1 MTKVTREQLVNAAN
15 ELNDEFG
22 LEPAIKTN
30 KRVEDEVI
38 EEGILKASEMYDPD
52 NDELTPETIAVM
64 DALKGDEEP
73 EEEQT
78 PPTLE
83 KDAEAETEEAPEAET
98 EEAPE
103 AETEEAP
110 ELAKAQ
116 IEMLAELKVTKKMVD
131 LVELLEDEMFDDVR
145 DELTK
150 ENNPIKL
157 KGAMKRSIT
166 GETAP
171 APAPI
176 KKKKNSLKSMKSAKG
191 LGVIAT
197 IAECLE
203 TAGKE
208 GISKADIL
216 KVLVVDF
223 PEREEKSMKNT
234 INAQVPGNI
243 SKQKFPVEIL
253 KNGNFKKAD

>member
-64 DALKGDEEP
+64 EALKGDEEP

-83 KDAEAETEEAPEAET
+83 KDAEAETEEAPELT
-98 EEAPE
+98 
-103 AETEEAP
+103 
-110 ELAKAQ
+110 KAQ

-131 LVELLEDEMFDDVR
+131 LAELLEDEMFDDVR

-166 GETAP
+166 GDIAPTVDKPPKKDEQAIKVRFNRITAM
-171 APAPI
+171 AQV
-176 KKKKNSLKSMKSAKG
+176 LKDDPEMEAKEAAEKSDAIYCEK
-191 LGVIAT
+191 T
-197 IAECLE
+197 
-203 TAGKE
+203 GKE
-208 GISKADIL
+208 PNLKEQMGEYSRVMRVFDVLGMVTFSK
-216 KVLVVDF
+216 
-223 PEREEKSMKNT
+223 
-234 INAQVPGNI
+234 
-243 SKQKFPVEIL
+243 
-253 KNGNFKKAD
+253 

>member
-64 DALKGDEEP
+64 EALKGDEEP

-83 KDAEAETEEAPEAET
+83 KDAEAETEEAPELT
-98 EEAPE
+98 
-103 AETEEAP
+103 
-110 ELAKAQ
+110 KAQ

-131 LVELLEDEMFDDVR
+131 LAELLEDEMFDDVR

-157 KGAMKRSIT
+157 KGAMKRHIT
-166 GETAP
+166 GEVAP
-171 APAPI
+171 PPAEKSAKPAKPAKPA
-176 KKKKNSLKSMKSAKG
+176 KKASKSAKG
-191 LGVIAT
+191 MGVIAT
-197 IAECLE
+197 IIDCIE
-203 TAGKE
+203 TAGKK
-208 GISKADIL
+208 GVSKEDIL
-216 KVLVVDF
+216 QVLIADF
-223 PEREEKSMKNT
+223 PDRDEKSMKNT
-234 INAQVPGNI
+234 INVQVPGRI
-243 SKQKFPVEIL
+243 TKEKFPVTTLE
-253 KNGNFKKAD
+253 NGNYRMIGKAE

>member
-64 DALKGDEEP
+64 ESLKSDEEP

-83 KDAEAETEEAPEAET
+83 KDAEAETEEAPELT
-98 EEAPE
+98 
-103 AETEEAP
+103 
-110 ELAKAQ
+110 KAQ

>member
-1 MTKVTREQLVNAAN
+1 MKKVTREQLVNAAN

-64 DALKGDEEP
+64 SALKGKLP

-78 PPTLE
+78 PSTPE
-83 KDAEAETEEAPEAET
+83 KDAEAETEEAPELT
-98 EEAPE
+98 
-103 AETEEAP
+103 
-110 ELAKAQ
+110 KAQ

-131 LVELLEDEMFDDVR
+131 LVEMLEDEMFDDVR

-157 KGAMKRSIT
+157 KGAMKRHIT
-166 GETAP
+166 GEVAP
-171 APAPI
+171 PPAEKSAKPAKPA
-176 KKKKNSLKSMKSAKG
+176 KKASKSAKG
-191 LGVIAT
+191 MGVIAT
-197 IAECLE
+197 IIDCIE
-203 TAGKE
+203 TAGKK
-208 GISKADIL
+208 GVSKEDIL
-216 KVLVVDF
+216 QVLIADF
-223 PEREEKSMKNT
+223 PDRDEKSMKNT
-234 INAQVPGNI
+234 INVQVPGRI
-243 SKQKFPVEIL
+243 TKEKFPVTTLE
-253 KNGNFKKAD
+253 NGNYRIIGKAE